1 MQLKYNKDGNIYR
14 TKYFKLYKLKVHLHD
29 KNLNKNESVLMKK
42 KKFSFLTSGN
52 HGCQVLKLVF

>member
-42 KKFSFLTSGN
+42 KK
-52 HGCQVLKLVF
+52 V